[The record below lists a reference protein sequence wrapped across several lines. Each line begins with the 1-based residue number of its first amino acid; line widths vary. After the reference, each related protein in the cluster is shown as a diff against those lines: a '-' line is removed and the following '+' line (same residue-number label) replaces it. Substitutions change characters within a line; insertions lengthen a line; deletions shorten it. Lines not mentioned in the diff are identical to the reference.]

1 MVLDFFIN
9 FFESSVYDYFL
20 KILIAIQTI
29 FMCGMFFYFLN
40 YNDTNEDKAKSEGNP
55 PSVETKDKKL
65 K

>member
-20 KILIAIQTI
+20 KTLIAIQTI

-40 YNDTNEDKAKSEGNP
+40 YNDINEEKAKSEGNQA
-55 PSVETKDKKL
+55 SVETEDKKL